1 MTSSN
6 HTFSFSNFTFGNYPN
21 YNAYSHQLSNTLPS
35 SKISNQANI
44 VDIVPENNQNEI
56 FEIIEPKIE
65 PQENL
70 ANYGD
75 QNLPYQQK
83 INDTITS
90 IQEPDYKNNIIY
102 GTQTE
107 IYKSQQ
113 EFQDFQPQ
121 FQFHAQIPM
130 LTYQKIQDIQP
141 QISNQIITSDLHPH
155 NQSSDNSQNQQ
166 NYEDL
171 FQKSQNQSQYK
182 KIINGLRPFNEYQT
196 LINESQSEQYY
207 QSQAH
212 ENYNIN
218 QLPPNKLDKLIDH
231 LNEQILKQNEL
242 NEWFKKAVDEQ
253 MKVTEEIKKFNE
265 EQKKLNEEMKKL
277 NEKIFQWMRYIEN
290 KNSGSS

>member
-6 HTFSFSNFTFGNYPN
+6 HTFSFFNFTFGNHPN

-44 VDIVPENNQNEI
+44 VDIVPENNQNV

-182 KIINGLRPFNEYQT
+182 KIINGLKPFNEYQT

-231 LNEQILKQNEL
+231 LKEQILKQNEL
-242 NEWFKKAVDEQ
+242 NEWFKKAVDGQ

-265 EQKKLNEEMKKL
+265 EQKKLNE
-277 NEKIFQWMRYIEN
+277 KIFQWMQYIEN